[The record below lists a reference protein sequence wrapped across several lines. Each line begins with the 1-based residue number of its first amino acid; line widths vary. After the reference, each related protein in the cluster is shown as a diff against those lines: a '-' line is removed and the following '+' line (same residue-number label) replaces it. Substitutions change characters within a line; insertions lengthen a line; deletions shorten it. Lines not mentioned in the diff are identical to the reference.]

1 MVNIFLFLSLIFL
14 LTFIFGR
21 FLERVRVPWLFS
33 ALLLGAVLAI
43 QNPFQTV
50 TDSPTFSFLAQ
61 LGMYL
66 LLFIIGF
73 EMDIKKMRRNS
84 RFIFKATLF
93 IILLEALF
101 GSILVRFLFGYDWL
115 ISVLVALS
123 FATIGEAILIPILDE
138 FGITK
143 TSFGQTIIGIGTLD
157 DIIEVFVIIL
167 AIILI
172 GSGSGAGVNLPT
184 MLFSLLVIFLL
195 SAGMIKLKKEGRRF
209 NFPNIEML
217 FLFVL
222 LVLLLYIGIGEY
234 GDAAP
239 LAALL
244 SGIALRTFVPKER
257 LALIE
262 SEIKTMCYGFFAP
275 VFFLWVGVDMDMEY
289 LFTYPLLILLVVVVS
304 IGAKILGSY
313 IISVKRLK
321 KKKSIL
327 MGLGLSVRFS
337 TSIIVIRM
345 LLDSGKIGGDLY
357 SVIVA
362 SSIIPMYVI
371 PFLFSNLLVRWKVG
385 KSSKC

>member
-21 FLERVRVPWLFS
+21 FLERARVPWLFS

-84 RFIFKATLF
+84 RFIFKATFF

-101 GSILVRFLFGYDWL
+101 GSILVRFLFGYDWI
-115 ISVLVALS
+115 ISILVALS

-138 FGITK
+138 FGITR

-167 AIILI
+167 AIVLI

-222 LVLLLYIGIGEY
+222 FVLLLYIGIGEY

-257 LALIE
+257 LTLIE

-275 VFFLWVGVDMDMEY
+275 VFFLWVGVDMDMGY
-289 LFTYPLLILLVVVVS
+289 LFTYPLLILLVVLVS

-313 IISVKRLK
+313 IISVKRFK

-345 LLDSGKIGGDLY
+345 LLDSGKIGSDLY

-362 SSIIPMYVI
+362 SSIIPMFVI
-371 PFLFSNLLVRWKVG
+371 PFLFSHLLIRWVIKD
-385 KSSKC
+385 

>member
-1 MVNIFLFLSLIFL
+1 
-14 LTFIFGR
+14 
-21 FLERVRVPWLFS
+21 
-33 ALLLGAVLAI
+33 
-43 QNPFQTV
+43 
-50 TDSPTFSFLAQ
+50 
-61 LGMYL
+61 MYL

-84 RFIFKATLF
+84 RFIFKATFF

-101 GSILVRFLFGYDWL
+101 GSILVRFLFGYDWI
-115 ISVLVALS
+115 ISILVALS

-138 FGITK
+138 FGITR

-167 AIILI
+167 AIVLI

-222 LVLLLYIGIGEY
+222 FVLLLYIGIGEY

-257 LALIE
+257 LTLIE

-275 VFFLWVGVDMDMEY
+275 VFFLWVGVDMDMGY
-289 LFTYPLLILLVVVVS
+289 LFTYPLLILLVVLVS

-313 IISVKRLK
+313 IISVKRFK

-345 LLDSGKIGGDLY
+345 LLDSGKIGSDLY

-362 SSIIPMYVI
+362 SSIIPMFVI
-371 PFLFSNLLVRWKVG
+371 PFLFSHLLIRWVIKD
-385 KSSKC
+385 